1 MQRGGSRLGLV
12 LVGVGVGGIMEQLPV
27 RLRVPGV
34 PQGQEGDWQELPL
47 GMWPAMASR
56 LRAAASGALIPSWLS
71 DHL

>member
-1 MQRGGSRLGLV
+1 
-12 LVGVGVGGIMEQLPV
+12 MEQLPV